1 MSPTPTP
8 AQIRAAAARLVS
20 QTADGGR
27 SLDDLLAGD
36 ADEGSARG
44 LKLRLDLLYEPFG
57 RSLGGGRPLG
67 ARDLQPRY
75 VQHILDALDAHEA
88 LLLHRAVARQQLAQ
102 TLLRVLCRV

>member
-36 ADEGSARG
+36 ADEAR
-44 LKLRLDLLYEPFG
+44 
-57 RSLGGGRPLG
+57 
-67 ARDLQPRY
+67 
-75 VQHILDALDAHEA
+75 
-88 LLLHRAVARQQLAQ
+88 RAA
-102 TLLRVLCRV
+102 